1 MIDHRRPLKRFINTI
16 ARSAPPPLE
25 VLDAHDPGEIADMLR
40 EIALLEANQPT
51 QVVTW
56 RLQEIAARY
65 TTETT
70 RVVTLPTVLVIQ
82 VGSLAYE
89 ADTSTALSL
98 QLDKAGRVDEI
109 ATLAAAGAIT
119 PAEAVAAVR
128 QARASGSR
136 FGPVTTM
143 AGYVVATLGFALV
156 IHPTWVSLPP
166 HALLGLVFAAIL
178 QLTRPFPALTPVVPI
193 FSALVVAV
201 LASWFVADAAHESV
215 LMVITPALVAMLP
228 GVALTVSA
236 VELAGGQIIS
246 GSSRAVYAVAQLA
259 MLAFGAAQAIHV
271 MPPNPAQ
278 APSALMGPWSL
289 YLAIL
294 VMAIGLY
301 IFLSAPRGA
310 LPWLVAV
317 IGVALV
323 GQTLAG
329 NVLPMSHAGFVGAL
343 LTVPFA
349 MMAARI
355 KTAPPAMV
363 MMLAAF
369 WALVPGALSLASVS
383 HAATGNASV
392 AGIAVAGSAVMSLAL
407 GTMVGWSIFQ
417 AVDAAPKRL
426 KRINRDTA
434 AVELP

>member
-1 MIDHRRPLKRFINTI
+1 M
-16 ARSAPPPLE
+16 
-25 VLDAHDPGEIADMLR
+25 
-40 EIALLEANQPT
+40 
-51 QVVTW
+51 TW

-128 QARASGSR
+128 QARDAPG

-201 LASWFVADAAHESV
+201 LASWFVVDAAHESV

-246 GSSRAVYAVAQLA
+246 GSSRAVHAVAQLVRWRIRC
-259 MLAFGAAQAIHV
+259 GPGHPRHAAEPRPV
-271 MPPNPAQ
+271 PM
-278 APSALMGPWSL
+278 ALMGPWSL

-294 VMAIGLY
+294 VMAIGLR
-301 IFLSAPRGA
+301 IFLSALRGA
-310 LPWLVAV
+310 LPWLAAAA
-317 IGVALV
+317 GPCRADA
-323 GQTLAG
+323 GRERLA
-329 NVLPMSHAGFVGAL
+329 NEPCRFRRSPADGAL
-343 LTVPFA
+343 CDDGRTDQD
-349 MMAARI
+349 R
-355 KTAPPAMV
+355 APGDGDDAGGPSGHSP
-363 MMLAAF
+363 
-369 WALVPGALSLASVS
+369 VPGALSLASVS